1 MNINNK
7 QVISFSLDRG
17 QTFENAEVKSEPFVH
32 FTDENGITY
41 IKYLK
46 PEDVHETKSI

>member
-1 MNINNK
+1 MNTNNK

-17 QTFENAEVKSEPFVH
+17 ETFEHVEVKSEPYVQ
-32 FTDENGITY
+32 FTDENGMTY